1 MDDIDSVLG
10 VMPKLIIF
18 LLCYKKH
25 HRNFFIKLVTFI
37 VFQTEWFKYSKKK
50 CQKIKNANPKRD

>member
-25 HRNFFIKLVTFI
+25 HKNFFITLVTFI
-37 VFQTEWFKYSKKK
+37 VFHRLNGLNILKKMSKDKK
-50 CQKIKNANPKRD
+50 CKS